1 MPVVNKFPHWRVKLT
16 KTETQIFV
24 EKNICF
30 DFQQNFLTSLKNFSQ
45 AKWQEFCSGYISTC
59 AETFSPRS
67 CLIEDTVTMHAQVLF
82 TAWVEILENFMR
94 NHDLSEYQAL
104 HDTCT

>member
-45 AKWQEFCSGYISTC
+45 AKWQEFCPGYSSTC